1 MRRWSWVVL
10 LVLPRA
16 AGDMTPA
23 DEIDDLS
30 FRVRELCRD
39 AKRADDASCSEARC
53 RLAADMCAGFRPGE
67 SRTVKLWAKGHP
79 RAPIQDPALFEA
91 VRAPEAAARA
101 PRSRSARRLGRRAPL
116 RLWLKARDR
125 AHAHGDPVEA
135 WPDLSGRGHDARG
148 ARDAAADAW
157 WRRLANGIAAV
168 RFDGIDDALCAI
180 ERAKTPRG
188 AGTRELS
195 PRPPHPPPSF
205 QVREREAAARRAAQ
219 RARRQPVRGRPAA
232 RAHAA
237 GGRRDQLV
245 ARHVERQRGALR
257 RHGLRRAQESERRRV
272 VRDAAAA
279 RRDGRRARLPRA
291 RARPA
296 PPPFR

>member
-10 LVLPRA
+10 LLLPRA

-67 SRTVKLWAKGHP
+67 ARTVKLWAKGHP

-91 VRAPEAAARA
+91 VRAPEVAARA
-101 PRSRSARRLGRRAPL
+101 LALAERALGSLLGARPL
-116 RLWLKARDR
+116 RLWLKA
-125 AHAHGDPVEA
+125 HAIARTRNGDPVEA
-135 WPDLSGRGHDARG
+135 WPDLSGRGHDAR
-148 ARDAAADAW
+148 AVHATQRPTL

-195 PRPPHPPPSF
+195 PRPLSSSF
-205 QVREREAAARRAAQ
+205 FLS
-219 RARRQPVRGRPAA
+219 GT
-232 RAHAA
+232 
-237 GGRRDQLV
+237 
-245 ARHVERQRGALR
+245 
-257 RHGLRRAQESERRRV
+257 
-272 VRDAAAA
+272 
-279 RRDGRRARLPRA
+279 
-291 RARPA
+291 
-296 PPPFR
+296 